1 MYVRIKIFM
10 KIKNKFCVRFFLFL
24 FIQGF
29 SLGVFCYEN
38 DLETKKALLA
48 EKIET
53 CMIAAA
59 WGDVLGGVTEF
70 HATQSQLFSYHPAG
84 MLSID
89 DFTNTDWSKFPA
101 WYFEKRIAPYTDDT
115 AMALVLAD
123 YCIQSNGAKLF
134 DDSWMAGL
142 ASEFIAEMNNPYGWK
157 APFRVPGFSTMKAL
171 ELLSKSKKTE
181 WPLLYKKFKDHQG
194 CGSIMRAYPCG
205 LLFWNN
211 LEDVKNAAVAQS
223 RVTHNSTI
231 ANASC
236 AAFATGVALLLQ
248 KISNVWTPL
257 FSDDDAIW
265 SFFVNAMSSTAN
277 EIDKEFVVSLKI
289 KQAYQAGKFMESLLV
304 KYTIQTSEQLIAEL
318 KNTKSE
324 IAQHYFDMCK
334 KFPGWKADDAL
345 AAVVYCVT
353 ATLKMPYLGIILGV
367 HSTGDSDSIASLV
380 GAIIGAWHGKNAL
393 PVIVWEKEVSCI
405 EGIDTI
411 KAYAKKIYE
420 LSCCYLL

>member
-10 KIKNKFCVRFFLFL
+10 KIKNKLCVRFFLFL
-24 FIQGF
+24 FIQGS

-53 CMIAAA
+53 CMIASA

-84 MLSID
+84 TLSID
-89 DFTNTDWSKFPA
+89 DLTNTDWSKFPA

-142 ASEFIAEMNNPYGWK
+142 ASEFIAEMNNSYGWK
-157 APFRVPGFSTMKAL
+157 APFRAPGLSTIKAL

-181 WPLLYKKFKDHQG
+181 WPLFYKKFEDHQG

-231 ANASC
+231 ANGSC
-236 AAFATGVALLLQ
+236 AAFAAGVALLLQ
-248 KISNVWTPL
+248 QLNNGIRLSNRMIHALWMNKMIEVA
-257 FSDDDAIW
+257 D
-265 SFFVNAMSSTAN
+265 
-277 EIDKEFVVSLKI
+277 EIDKSGLVSEKI
-289 KQAYQAGKFMESLLV
+289 YRASEAGREMESLLI
-304 KYTIQTSEQLIAEL
+304 KYKIRSPKKLIREL
-318 KNTKSE
+318 KNEKSE
-324 IAQHYFDMCK
+324 IGQYHFDICN

-345 AAVVYCVT
+345 AAAVYCVSVCVEQ
-353 ATLKMPYLGIILGV
+353 PYLGIILGV
-367 HSTGDSDSIASLV
+367 HSTGDSDSIACLA

-393 PVIVWEKEVSCI
+393 PVIVWEKEVPCI